1 MLINPYMLSM
11 LLSYPDDKIPTSTAI
26 SVNNGAIDNA
36 RQDSEQFDR
45 TRLRNKLALI
55 LRQDIPR

>member
-1 MLINPYMLSM
+1 MLSM